1 MRIQTLAVVCAAV
14 AMALPPAVAAVAP
27 PGAAPDFALEL
38 FSGRTFRLADA
49 RGTAVILLFW
59 APW

>member
-14 AMALPPAVAAVAP
+14 ATALAPAVAA